1 MSKNSTEVLIELFIE
16 ENHKLKKS
24 LQLQKELNQEL
35 KETISNSSSFEVKS
49 DRLEE
54 VITYWN
60 DLFNKQK
67 EQILSIQNRKIRIGS
82 DTKTLVLLTVIVALL
97 IINIFFKC

>member
-16 ENHKLKKS
+16 ENQRFKKL
-24 LQLQKELNQEL
+24 LQTQQQLNQEL
-35 KETISNSSSFEVKS
+35 KEVISNTSSFEVKS

-54 VITYWN
+54 VINYWN

-67 EQILSIQNRKIRIGS
+67 EQILQLQDREIKIKKAKDNKIF
-82 DTKTLVLLTVIVALL
+82 LLL
-97 IINIFFKC
+97 ILILILLLINLFI

>member
-16 ENHKLKKS
+16 ENQKLKKY
-24 LQLQKELNQEL
+24 LQAQQELNEEL
-35 KETISNSSSFEVKS
+35 KKIISNTSSFEVKS

-54 VITYWN
+54 VIAYWN

-67 EQILSIQNRKIRIGS
+67 EQILQLQDREIKIKKAK
-82 DTKTLVLLTVIVALL
+82 DTKIFFLL
-97 IINIFFKC
+97 IMIFILLLINLFI

>member
-16 ENHKLKKS
+16 ENQKLKKY
-24 LQLQKELNQEL
+24 LQAQQELNEDL
-35 KETISNSSSFEVKS
+35 KEIISNTSSFEVKS

-54 VITYWN
+54 VIAYWN

-67 EQILSIQNRKIRIGS
+67 EQILQLQDREIKIKKAK
-82 DTKTLVLLTVIVALL
+82 DTKIFFLL
-97 IINIFFKC
+97 IMILILLLINLFI